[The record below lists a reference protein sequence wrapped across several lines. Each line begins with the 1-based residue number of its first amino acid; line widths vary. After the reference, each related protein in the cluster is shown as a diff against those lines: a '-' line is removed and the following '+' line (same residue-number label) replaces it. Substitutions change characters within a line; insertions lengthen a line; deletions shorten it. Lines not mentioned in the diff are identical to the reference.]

1 MADDVSDSDT
11 HEAADAESDG
21 SDPDADETAAAASE
35 AGGGDETGSAGSADS
50 DADDSGDVPGG
61 GAATVVDGASNP
73 ASGRSG
79 WKLDGRAGRVLAV
92 VGAVALAVVV
102 LAGVVWAGR
111 AIFDRDGRS
120 DRDHRGDD
128 GHRGE
133 LIAKFDKDGMGERD
147 LGKRGDRSIW
157 WDTDADAYGAK
168 GDGAVRIIIHRN
180 GLKLWD
186 GDFAGKDMFG
196 STRCPSAE
204 SPKAKCL
211 GDGLDDFAKRRRG
224 DLDKGDW
231 GKHGWGNGDWGHSR
245 RPGLLPEA
253 WLGPGRQ
260 WGSDE
265 RPSPFGGQGFSGP
278 FGGKG
283 HFGFSGPFGG
293 NGFMALLD
301 LGWFER
307 DGWGAP
313 NVPGEGGGDFW
324 GRLWDGDE
332 GPWSD
337 LDDLLGDGSGSWWD
351 PDDLDEDERRELAE
365 FCAALDSGTLLD
377 ELDDETGA
385 GLLLFGFPIF
395 ESLFEELCS
404 DASLDPDSQAEIDDG
419 TAAGDA

>member
-1 MADDVSDSDT
+1 MADHASDSDKP
-11 HEAADAESDG
+11 EAADAESGG

-50 DADDSGDVPGG
+50 DAHDSDPDSGDVPGG

-128 GHRGE
+128 GRRGE
-133 LIAKFDKDGMGERD
+133 LVAKFDKDGMGESD
-147 LGKRGDRSIW
+147 LGKHFDGKRGDRSIW
-157 WDTDADAYGAK
+157 WGTDADAYGGK
-168 GDGAVRIIIHRN
+168 GDGAVWIIIHRN
-180 GLKLWD
+180 GLKRWD

-204 SPKAKCL
+204 SPTAKCL
-211 GDGLDDFAKRRRG
+211 GDGLDNIAERRRG

-231 GKHGWGNGDWGHSR
+231 GKHGWANGDWGHSR

-253 WLGPGRQ
+253 WLGSGGQ

-265 RPSPFGGQGFSGP
+265 RPSP

-293 NGFMALLD
+293 DASFGPFGGNGFMAPLD
-301 LGWFER
+301 PGWFER

-313 NVPGEGGGDFW
+313 DVPGEGDGDFW
-324 GRLWDGDE
+324 SRLWNGDE
-332 GPWSD
+332 GP
-337 LDDLLGDGSGSWWD
+337 
-351 PDDLDEDERRELAE
+351 
-365 FCAALDSGTLLD
+365 
-377 ELDDETGA
+377 
-385 GLLLFGFPIF
+385 
-395 ESLFEELCS
+395 
-404 DASLDPDSQAEIDDG
+404 
-419 TAAGDA
+419 